1 MSQSNDTFLTD
12 NRLEICLF
20 NSSNPEIVKIE
31 MTTDIIVPRPI
42 QIVDS
47 VSLCAIIWF
56 TVTVSSVTIHR
67 LLLPNREF
75 V

>member
-1 MSQSNDTFLTD
+1 MTD
-12 NRLEICLF
+12 NRLEICIF
-20 NSSNPEIVKIE
+20 NSCIPEIVKIE
-31 MTTDIIVPRPI
+31 MMTEIIVPRPI
-42 QIVDS
+42 QILDS
-47 VSLCAIIWF
+47 VNLCVIIWF